1 MPIVPVWGPV
11 LALLSEINS
20 SDGVLQALRLVGFGG
35 FDLSDTESYSH
46 NTRKRAYLRIA
57 ERAFSQLSES
67 EQWAR
72 ATALART
79 LAEDNDRK
87 ARLSKALEGVGWQFD
102 GAHFSKLGEP
112 AHARPAFFQAGDAHD
127 AYVHIRSILQT
138 AKLELLIIDPY
149 AGEKIYSLIS
159 TVPNLER
166 YRILCGKPK
175 GDFIQEAE
183 EFAKQYK
190 TPLEIRVAPD
200 FHDRF
205 VIADQKVFMFGSS
218 IEHAANKAFAVFPIE
233 GEDLAGFIR
242 GYAERVW
249 AAAKVLFPPPALMN

>member
-1 MPIVPVWGPV
+1 MPIIPVWGPT
-11 LALLSEINS
+11 LGLLSGINS
-20 SDGVLQALRLVGFGG
+20 SDEVLKVLRLAGFGG
-35 FDLSDTESYSH
+35 FDLSAGENYSH
-46 NTRKRAYLRIA
+46 NTRRRAYLATA
-57 ERAFSQLSES
+57 ERTFSRLSEN
-67 EQWAR
+67 EQWSS

-79 LAEDNDRK
+79 LAEDTDTK

-102 GAHFSKLGEP
+102 GSQFRKLGEP
-112 AHARPAFFQAGDAHD
+112 AHAQPAFFQAGDVHD

-159 TVPNLER
+159 TVPNLKR

-175 GDFIQEAE
+175 ADFIREAE
-183 EFAKQYK
+183 EFVKQYK

-205 VIADQKVFMFGSS
+205 VIADLKVFMFGSS
-218 IEHAANKAFAVFPIE
+218 IEHAANKAFAVFPVE
-233 GEDLAGFIR
+233 GEELAGFIR
-242 GYAERVW
+242 DYAERVW
-249 AAAKVLFPPPALMN
+249 AAAKLIFSPPA